1 MEGLMPDAWGSFGV
15 MAIVGI
21 IIALG
26 AVLIVALIVH
36 HSRKKSSD
44 SEAEKECKSSFDRLL
59 EREVTICEEI
69 GGDGCICKQ
78 NRPRGEKLS
87 ELRFEL
93 MEIRDRINREYDQ

>member
-1 MEGLMPDAWGSFGV
+1 MEGLMPDAWGSRGV
-15 MAIVGI
+15 MAIVGV
-21 IIALG
+21 IIALS
-26 AVLIVALIVH
+26 AVLIVELIVL

-59 EREVTICEEI
+59 EREVRIREEIAGECCICE
-69 GGDGCICKQ
+69 G

-93 MEIRDRINREYDQ
+93 MEIRDRINQEYDQ